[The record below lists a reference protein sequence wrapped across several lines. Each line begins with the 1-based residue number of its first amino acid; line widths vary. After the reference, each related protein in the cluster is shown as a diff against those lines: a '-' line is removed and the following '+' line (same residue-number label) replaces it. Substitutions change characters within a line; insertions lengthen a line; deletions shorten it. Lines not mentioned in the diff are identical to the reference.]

1 MYETCSRDR
10 RVLGGAWRRLHACDR
25 DRRWHGVAVTSALVS
40 VADAARLLFGAAT
53 RSDQMRVVRL
63 CQSGQLRA
71 LRDGRR
77 WWIAR
82 AALDELSNAA

>member
-1 MYETCSRDR
+1 
-10 RVLGGAWRRLHACDR
+10 
-25 DRRWHGVAVTSALVS
+25 

-71 LRDGRR
+71 LKDGRR
-77 WWIAR
+77 WWIVR

>member
-1 MYETCSRDR
+1 
-10 RVLGGAWRRLHACDR
+10 
-25 DRRWHGVAVTSALVS
+25 

>member
-1 MYETCSRDR
+1 M
-10 RVLGGAWRRLHACDR
+10 
-25 DRRWHGVAVTSALVS
+25 TSALVS
-40 VADAARLLFGAAT
+40 VADAARALFGTAT

-71 LRDGRR
+71 LKDGRR
-77 WWIAR
+77 WWIVR

>member
-1 MYETCSRDR
+1 
-10 RVLGGAWRRLHACDR
+10 
-25 DRRWHGVAVTSALVS
+25 LVS

-71 LRDGRR
+71 LKDGRR
-77 WWIAR
+77 WWIVR
-82 AALDELSNAA
+82 AALDDLRSAA